1 MFEGILAFVVF
12 GAVSAGIV
20 GAFLGSTVNKGFAG
34 FFLGFFLGPIGWI
47 IVFLLPRD
55 TSISSQ
61 TLPMTYFYY
70 VIFVVL
76 VVTILAV
83 LFLPGVDDFVEQ
95 TFQRYLGRAAR

>member
-55 TSISSQ
+55 TSIN
-61 TLPMTYFYY
+61 PFY

-83 LFLPGVDDFVEQ
+83 LFLPGLGDFVEQ
-95 TFQRYLGRAAR
+95 AFLSYLGRAARL

>member
-1 MFEGILAFVVF
+1 MAEGILFIF
-12 GAVSAGIV
+12 IV
-20 GAFLGSTVNKGFAG
+20 GAFFSGLIGMFLGGSVNKGAAG
-34 FFLGFFLGPIGWI
+34 FWLGFFLGPIGWI

-61 TLPMTYFYY
+61 TLPMKYFYY
-70 VIFVVL
+70 VICVVL